1 MQDKLSI
8 SDLNA
13 EIRELGERYPE
24 LKNDD
29 LFVLWFLRAYIT
41 DDERLAAE
49 AIAGGPNDK
58 GIDGVFVDDKARSV
72 FVLQGKYR
80 HQVGNK
86 TEARNDV
93 LSFADT
99 ARILS
104 SPETD
109 TFKGFLEG
117 MEPRTAS
124 LLERARHAL
133 RRRGYRLWLYY
144 VTLGKCSTK
153 TFDDARRTA
162 RSNGTRAEFD
172 LIDGKRCMLLLRDYL
187 DGVAPPIPSLELEME
202 SGSAVK
208 VNGILQ
214 RFDGLTD
221 VESWVFSMKGSDVAE
236 LYQRSGIRV
245 FARNIRGFLGDTPV
259 NQSMV
264 ETLEQEPER
273 FFYYN
278 NGITVV
284 CDQAEKRSSKGK
296 DFLVVGNP
304 QIINGQQT
312 TRTLAA
318 NAKHAANASVLV
330 KVIQVPRENGNGNDH
345 FDSLISQIVAGT
357 NWQNAISA
365 ADLMAN
371 DRRQIEIEREFRK
384 LGYLYVRKKQSKSE
398 AKRLSTIKHQR
409 TVKKEELARCVAG
422 CELDPVLPRSGINNL
437 FESELYPR
445 VFPCADPNY
454 YLPRYHLM
462 RKVTYCSR
470 GYPER
475 GYAKWLVL
483 RFMWKELNTMVR
495 GARQAEAFRVAC
507 ERQVDEVIVPLNRAI
522 EKAFV
527 AATKYYHLNRG
538 KGAKAEDPS
547 RFFRSK
553 RGRDKEF
560 AAFWK
565 SSENKGQRVF
575 NKHMANVEA
584 GLKAFHGK

>member
-1 MQDKLSI
+1 MQDKPGIGELKT
-8 SDLNA
+8 
-13 EIRELGERYPE
+13 EIKELGERYPT
-24 LKNDD
+24 LKDD
-29 LFVLWFLRAYIT
+29 DVFVLWFLRAYIT
-41 DDERLAAE
+41 DDERLAAQ

-58 GIDGVFVDDKARSV
+58 GIDGVFVDDKARAV

-93 LSFADT
+93 LGFADI

-104 SPETD
+104 APETEI
-109 TFKGFLEG
+109 FKGFVEG

-124 LLERARHAL
+124 LLENARQYL

-144 VTLGKCSTK
+144 VTLGRCSST
-153 TFDDARRTA
+153 TFHDARRAA
-162 RSNGTRAEFD
+162 RANGSRTEFD

-221 VESWVFSMKGSDVAE
+221 VESWVFSMKGSDVAD
-236 LYQRSGIRV
+236 LYSRSGIRV
-245 FARNIRGFLGDTPV
+245 FARNIRGFLGETPV
-259 NQSMV
+259 NRSMV

-284 CDQAEKRSSKGK
+284 CDQAEKGSRKGK

-318 NAKHAANASVLV
+318 QAKHADNASVLV
-330 KVIQVPRENGNGNDH
+330 KVIQIPREKGNGNDH

-384 LGYLYVRKKQSKSE
+384 LGYIYVRKKQSKSE
-398 AKRLSTIKHQR
+398 AKRLSTMKYQR
-409 TVKKEELARCVAG
+409 AVKKEELARCVAG
-422 CELDPVLPRSGINNL
+422 CDLDPVLPRSGINNL
-437 FESELYPR
+437 FESELYPV

-462 RKVTYCSR
+462 REVTYCSR

-475 GYAKWLVL
+475 GYAKWMVL
-483 RFMWKELNTMVR
+483 GFMWSELKGMFRT
-495 GARQAEAFRVAC
+495 ARQAEAFRVAC
-507 ERQVDEVIVPLNRAI
+507 ERQVDEVVFPLNRAI

-527 AATKYYHLNRG
+527 AAIKYYRMNRG

-547 RFFRSK
+547 RFFRNK

-560 AAFWK
+560 ANFWK
-565 SSENKGQRVF
+565 SQANKSRRVF
-575 NKHMANVEA
+575 DRHMAKVEA
-584 GLKAFHGK
+584 GLKAHHVK

>member
-1 MQDKLSI
+1 MQDKLGLD
-8 SDLNA
+8 DLRVQ
-13 EIRELGERYPE
+13 IDELRVRYPA
-24 LKNDD
+24 LKDDD
-29 LFVLWFLRAYIT
+29 LFVLWFLLAYIT
-41 DDERLAAE
+41 DDERLAVQ

-58 GIDGVFVDDKARSV
+58 GIDGVFVDDKARAV
-72 FVLQGKYR
+72 FVFQGKYR
-80 HQVGNK
+80 HQLGTK
-86 TEARNDV
+86 LEARNDV
-93 LSFADT
+93 LGFAGI
-99 ARILS
+99 ANSLS
-104 SPETD
+104 SPEAE

-124 LLERARHAL
+124 LLENARQAL

-144 VTLGKCSTK
+144 VTLGKCSSK
-153 TFDDARRTA
+153 TFDDARRTI
-162 RSNGTRAEFD
+162 RSKSPNAEFD

-202 SGSAVK
+202 SGNGVK

-214 RFDGLTD
+214 RFDGLTH
-221 VESWVFSMKGSDVAE
+221 VESWVFSMKGSDVAD
-236 LYQRSGIRV
+236 LYRRSGIRL
-245 FARNIRGFLGDTPV
+245 FARNIRGFLGETPV
-259 NQSMV
+259 NRSMV
-264 ETLEQEPER
+264 DTLEEEPER

-278 NGITVV
+278 NGVTVV

-318 NAKHAANASVLV
+318 QERRAANASVLV
-330 KVIQVPRENGNGNDH
+330 KVIQVPREIGDKGDQ

-357 NWQNAISA
+357 NWQNAISS

-384 LGYLYVRKKQSKSE
+384 LGYTYVRKKQSKPE

-409 TVKKEELARCVAG
+409 AVKKEELARCVAG
-422 CELDPVLPRSGINNL
+422 CNLDPVLPRSGINNL
-437 FESELYPR
+437 FDSELYPV
-445 VFPCADPNY
+445 VFPCTDPNY

-462 RKVTYCSR
+462 REVTYCAR

-475 GYAKWLVL
+475 GYAKWMVL
-483 RFMWKELNTMVR
+483 GFMWNELKGIVR
-495 GARQAEAFRVAC
+495 AAHQAEAFRVAC
-507 ERQVDEVIVPLNRAI
+507 ERQLDVVVWPLSSAI

-527 AATKYYHLNRG
+527 AATKYYRMNRG

-547 RFFRSK
+547 RFFRGK

-560 AAFWK
+560 ADFWF
-565 SSENKGQRVF
+565 SQANKGRRGF
-575 NKHMANVEA
+575 DKHIAKMVA
-584 GLKAFHGK
+584 GLNEQHRK